1 MSIPP
6 QVGNWTEYKGGM
18 PPDPP
23 PIGRLPMGANP
34 RFPTIGASA
43 PRIPQGGYQSI
54 ISTRPPIDAGMAK
67 RVANAYTPYQSNQ
80 QTAGNQ
86 SRSALSRALLDTTKG
101 AVGRAGDDFNQQYRQ
116 QAEKSRAEDILSQ
129 RQNAADRFQ
138 MESAR
143 DVFGA
148 DESNRYSE
156 GIKDLRQYFVT
167 EKRNEQAK
175 RTAIVM
181 RFLGSL
187 L

>member
-1 MSIPP
+1 MIPP
-6 QVGNWTEYKGGM
+6 QVGNWSPHKGGM
-18 PPDPP
+18 PADPP

-34 RFPTIGASA
+34 RFPTIGATA
-43 PRIPQGGYQSI
+43 PTIPPGGYQSI
-54 ISTRPPIDAGMAK
+54 ISTKPPIDAAAAK
-67 RVANAYTPYQSNQ
+67 RLTNAYTPYSSYS
-80 QTAGNQ
+80 QTSGNQ

-156 GIKDLRQYFVT
+156 GIKDMRQYFST
-167 EKRNEQAK
+167 EKANEQAK